1 MKLSLLPVSWLFFSI
16 LGKEGIAAAA
26 AAIEE
31 VVGMVGLMTWLKAD

>member
-1 MKLSLLPVSWLFFSI
+1 MKLSLLPVSWLFISI
-16 LGKEGIAAAA
+16 LGKEGIAAA